1 MKTCIQ
7 VLTLLFFSCSQ
18 VVCHTS
24 LKPSVATHSKKKLI
38 KILSIDG
45 GGIRGIIPAL
55 ILKTLESKL
64 KHKRHLAEC
73 FDIMSGT
80 STGGIIILFL
90 NTPGADK
97 QPKFRADDIVRFYQ
111 GFGPK
116 VFYQSWWRRIIT
128 LNGWFGEKYSAENLE
143 ENLQEYFGDTR
154 LRHSFSNLIIPA
166 YDISKDDIVF
176 FKTEKAQ
183 LDLARD
189 FYFKDIARAT
199 SAAPTYFCPAQ
210 IKDIIE
216 QESYDLV
223 DGGVA
228 INNPTLSACVHA
240 VKLFG
245 RDNDFLIVSLGT
257 GTNYGAP
264 QGKLSYGEKEI
275 RSGGKVEWAESI
287 VPMMMY
293 AANDAINYQMNELF
307 TDNATAK
314 KYFRFQPILATEH
327 VDMDNTD
334 ADNIKAL
341 EAYAEDII
349 TTHDQELSYIASV
362 IDGS

>member
-1 MKTCIQ
+1 MKKYIHI
-7 VLTLLFFSCSQ
+7 LTLLFFSCSQ
-18 VVCHTS
+18 VLCHNPLQSSRTS
-24 LKPSVATHSKKKLI
+24 HSPKKLI

-45 GGIRGIIPAL
+45 GGVRGIIPAL
-55 ILKTLESKL
+55 ILKALESKL
-64 KHKRHLAEC
+64 KNKRHLAEC

-80 STGGIIILFL
+80 STGGIVVLFL

-97 QPKFRADDIVRFYQ
+97 QPKFCADDIVRFYR

-116 VFYQSWWRRIIT
+116 VFYQSWWRFIIT

-143 ENLQEYFGDTR
+143 ENLQEYFGDTS
-154 LRHSFSNLIIPA
+154 LRHSFSSLIIPA
-166 YDISKDDIVF
+166 YDISKDDIIF
-176 FKTEKAQ
+176 FKTDKAQ
-183 LDLARD
+183 LDLAKD

-199 SAAPTYFCPAQ
+199 SAAPTYFCPAR
-210 IKDIIE
+210 IKDIVK

-228 INNPTLSACVHA
+228 LNNPTLSACVHA

-275 RSGGKVEWAESI
+275 GSGGKIEWAEPI

-293 AANDAINYQMNELF
+293 AANDAVDYQMKELF
-307 TDNATAK
+307 TSEESTK
-314 KYFRFQPILATEH
+314 KYFRFQPILDTKH

-334 ADNIKAL
+334 TDNVKAL

-349 TTHDQELSYIASV
+349 KTRDQELTYIASI